1 MGEIEEEQV
10 VEKKHDLLSVSHW
23 CSRGVGKGRIS

>member
-10 VEKKHDLLSVSHW
+10 VETKHVLLSVSYW
-23 CSRGVGKGRIS
+23 CSRGVIKEGIS